1 MASRAPG
8 ARWLYPLLNQFR
20 QQVGAP
26 SAGPTVTNTVSP
38 DPDPGRA
45 PHIAASA
52 KWRTPATVTPVASPS
67 APRHPALDS
76 DRWLPATAGR
86 HAERELHRRT
96 LSRVVGIA
104 GAVAVVLCLVDAALS
119 STLHPSEWLLALAA
133 TCAAAHGLNRSGRY
147 YAACALFV
155 GSALLVTTR
164 IIIMGDGLGDAGIV
178 AIPVI
183 IVAGTIL
190 YGKRA
195 AIPLFAVA
203 AAAVVFAALFGDPAV
218 VPGKES
224 LATRLSSVVVILGA
238 TAAFMWVVTD
248 DADRYLERLERSRR
262 EIDLAY
268 ELTLEGWAK
277 ILEYRDEETQG
288 HSRRVADLA
297 VALARE
303 LGLDEETVLNVR
315 RGALLHDIGKL
326 GVPDHILLKP
336 GPLDVHERTIMQQH
350 PVIAR
355 EMLANIGFL
364 RPALSIPYHHHERWD
379 GTGYPEG
386 LAGTDIPLAARLFAI
401 VDQWEALT
409 SDRPYRRAWQP
420 AEALAYLHANSGK
433 IFDPAVVDAFVRV
446 LDRLAAIPRPRRVS

>member
-1 MASRAPG
+1 M
-8 ARWLYPLLNQFR
+8 
-20 QQVGAP
+20 
-26 SAGPTVTNTVSP
+26 VSP
-38 DPDPGRA
+38 QHDPGRA
-45 PHIAASA
+45 SRLASTPT
-52 KWRTPATVTPVASPS
+52 RGTPAAVTPASSSP
-67 APRHPALDS
+67 APRGPLLS
-76 DRWLPATAGR
+76 LDRWLPATPDR
-86 HAERELHRRT
+86 HAERDLHRRT

-104 GAVAVVLCLVDAALS
+104 SAVAVILCLVDARLVV
-119 STLHPSEWLLALAA
+119 TLRPSEALLALAVA
-133 TCAAAHGLNRSGRY
+133 CGGAYWLNRAGRY
-147 YAACALFV
+147 YAACAVFV
-155 GSALLVTTR
+155 ASAMSITTY
-164 IIIMGDGLGDAGIV
+164 IILIGDGLLDSGII
-178 AIPVI
+178 AMPLI

-195 AIPLFAVA
+195 AAPLFLVA
-203 AAAVVFAALFGDPAV
+203 AAAVTLSALYGKSAAL
-218 VPGKES
+218 PGEERV
-224 LATRLSSVVVILGA
+224 ATRFIAVVVILAA
-238 TAAFMWVVTD
+238 TSGFMWVVTD

-303 LGLDEETVLNVR
+303 LGLDEEMVLNVR

-336 GPLDVHERTIMQQH
+336 GPLDAYERTIMQQH

-364 RPALSIPYHHHERWD
+364 KPALSIPYSHHERWD
-379 GTGYPEG
+379 GAGYPDG
-386 LAGTDIPLAARLFAI
+386 LAGTDIPLPARLFAI

-409 SDRPYRRAWQP
+409 SDRPYRRAWRP

-433 IFDPAVVDAFVRV
+433 IFDPDVVEAFVRV
-446 LDRLAAIPRPRRVS
+446 LDRLAAIPRPRRAS